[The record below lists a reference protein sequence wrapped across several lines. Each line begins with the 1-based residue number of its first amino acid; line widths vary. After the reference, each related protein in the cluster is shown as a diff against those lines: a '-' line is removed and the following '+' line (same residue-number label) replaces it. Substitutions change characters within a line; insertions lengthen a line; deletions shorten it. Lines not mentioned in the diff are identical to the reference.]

1 MDFSKISD
9 EYNKQAKLADLSVED
24 LAKQFVE
31 SCTSRLRPESDVVA
45 RQINAMF
52 FKVFADADPNFF
64 VDAKEFNVGACFHTH
79 FVKRHSLPNIIG
91 KSTFFVY
98 ALDGDI
104 LSRYWNFISF
114 DAFCKTMDPPNEVTT
129 QFEGE
134 FESSTKLTAEEKE
147 QLEICQKHMGT
158 ISFNSPRIMDEILGK
173 LLDPDRI
180 YSRFIKRIPSPV
192 FYQRVGHE
200 FDSSWYL
207 QTFFEGSENGISV
220 RAYDDYQHYYFYGK
234 PIIADF
240 MDEVQDEIIVQ
251 LPDKLSD
258 EFVEELIINKLK
270 SDFENNRDEMRFTIC
285 EEDRGQGDSRDKY
298 DLIKNGIRISVGDDP
313 QIVLYIGTVTL
324 TIDNKPLVF
333 PLDFS
338 LAYPISPWL
347 SKHILS
353 FLESE
358 DYDQTYLIKPF
369 NKIGSAIEKIL
380 ESKGITVYDT
390 TLYDS
395 DSIVIR
401 IKTPT
406 TSLGD

>member
-1 MDFSKISD
+1 MDFSKIAN
-9 EYNKQAKLADLSVED
+9 EYNRQAKEADLNVED
-24 LAKQFVE
+24 LARQFVE
-31 SCTSRLRPESDVVA
+31 SCTSRLRPESAVVA
-45 RQINAMF
+45 IQINAMF
-52 FKVFADADPNFF
+52 FKVLADADPNFF
-64 VDAKEFNVGACFHTH
+64 VDAKEFNMGASFHTH
-79 FVKRHSLPNIIG
+79 FVKQHSLPNIIG

-114 DAFCKTMDPPNEVTT
+114 EAFCKTMEPHNEITKR
-129 QFEGE
+129 FEGE

-147 QLEICQKHMGT
+147 QLEICQKHMDT
-158 ISFNSPRIMDEILGK
+158 ISFNSSRIMDEILGQ
-173 LLDPDRI
+173 LLHPDRI
-180 YSRFIKRIPSPV
+180 YSMFVKKIGTPV

-200 FDSSWYL
+200 FDDSWYL
-207 QTFFEGSENGISV
+207 QTYFDGSENGISV
-220 RAYDDYQHYYFYGK
+220 RAHDDYQNYYFGGK

-240 MDEVQDEIIVQ
+240 MDEVQDEIILQ

-258 EFVEELIINKLK
+258 EFVEDLIINKLK
-270 SDFENNRDEMRFTIC
+270 SDFGNNRDEMSFTVY

-298 DLIKNGIRISVGDDP
+298 DLNKNGIHISVGDAP
-313 QIVLYIGTVTL
+313 QIVLYIDTVTL

-333 PLDFS
+333 QLDFS

-347 SKHILS
+347 SKYILS

-358 DYDQTYLIKPF
+358 DYEQTYIIKPF
-369 NKIGSAIEKIL
+369 TKIGSAIEDIL

-390 TLYDS
+390 TVYDG

-401 IKTPT
+401 IKTPRI
-406 TSLGD
+406 

>member
-1 MDFSKISD
+1 MDFSKIAD
-9 EYNKQAKLADLSVED
+9 EYNKQAKEADLNADD
-24 LAKQFVE
+24 LARQFVE
-31 SCTSRLRPESDVVA
+31 SCTSRLRPESVVVA
-45 RQINAMF
+45 IQINAMF
-52 FKVFADADPNFF
+52 FKVFADVDPNFF

-79 FVKRHSLPNIIG
+79 FVKQHSLPNIIG

-98 ALDGDI
+98 TLDGDI

-114 DAFCKTMDPPNEVTT
+114 EAFCKTMEPHNEITKR
-129 QFEGE
+129 FEGE

-158 ISFNSPRIMDEILGK
+158 ISFTSSRIMDEVLGQ
-173 LLDPDRI
+173 LLYPDRP
-180 YSRFIKRIPSPV
+180 YSMFVKKIGTPV

-200 FDSSWYL
+200 FDDSWYL
-207 QTFFEGSENGISV
+207 QTYFDGSENGISV
-220 RAYDDYQHYYFYGK
+220 RAHDDYQNYYFDGK

-240 MDEVQDEIIVQ
+240 MDEVQDEIILQ

-258 EFVEELIINKLK
+258 EFVEDLIINKLK
-270 SDFENNRDEMRFTIC
+270 SDFENNRDEMSFTVY

-298 DLIKNGIRISVGDDP
+298 DLNKNGIHISVGDAP
-313 QIVLYIGTVTL
+313 QIVLYIDTVTL

-333 PLDFS
+333 QLDFS

-347 SKHILS
+347 SKYILS

-358 DYDQTYLIKPF
+358 DYEQTYIIKPF
-369 NKIGSAIEKIL
+369 TKIGSAIEDIL

-390 TLYDS
+390 TLYDG

-401 IKTPT
+401 IKTPRI
-406 TSLGD
+406 